1 MTDVADDV
9 TAGAAASTATSSLT
23 APAPRAS
30 TRGAGAPG
38 GRRPGA
44 VVAQWRKRGEIAF
57 FVTPALVLLALF
69 VVWPIIAAVQ
79 MSMYKWRGFGP
90 MVDFVG
96 LANYISVLTNQVFTD
111 ALVHNLIIIVGSIVL
126 QLPLGLAIAL
136 LLNRKM
142 WGQGLLRTIIFVP
155 YVLAEVIAGVV
166 WFQLLQPQYG
176 VIDTV
181 LNAIGLSGPPQGFL
195 GTPDLALWTVLIVLT
210 WKYLGLAVILF
221 LAGMQ
226 GVPED
231 LYEAAQL
238 DGASWWQVQ
247 WRITI
252 PLLGPTMRTW
262 GFLSMIGSLQLFD
275 MVWILTKGG
284 PANATTTMATFLID
298 QGTRSQNFGIAG
310 AASVVLFVIALA
322 LAVAY
327 QRFVLRRDTRPD
339 DFGIGKASRKQNK
352 QKGVKT

>member
-1 MTDVADDV
+1 MTDTAVRSADR
-9 TAGAAASTATSSLT
+9 
-23 APAPRAS
+23 APARSAD
-30 TRGAGAPG
+30 
-38 GRRPGA
+38 RRPERRGRA
-44 VVAQWRKRGEIAF
+44 ATWRKRAEIAL
-57 FVTPALVLLALF
+57 FVTPALALLVAF
-69 VVWPIIAAVQ
+69 VVVPVATAVQ
-79 MSMYKWRGFGP
+79 MSLYKWKGFGP

-96 LANYISVLTNQVFTD
+96 LRNYVSVLTNEVFTD
-111 ALVHNLIIIVGSIVL
+111 AVVHNLIIVVGSIVL

-176 VIDTV
+176 VIDTMLAAV
-181 LNAIGLSGPPQGFL
+181 GLHGPDQGFL
-195 GTPDLALWTVLIVLT
+195 GTPEYALWTVLVVLT

-221 LAGMQ
+221 LAGLQ
-226 GVPED
+226 GVPDE

-247 WRITI
+247 RRITI

-275 MVWILTKGG
+275 MVWILTGGG
-284 PANATTTMATFLID
+284 PANATTTMATFLVNE
-298 QGTRSQNFGIAG
+298 GTKRQNFGIAG
-310 AASVVLFVIALA
+310 AASVVLFVIALVLA
-322 LAVAY
+322 LAY
-327 QRFVLRRDTRPD
+327 QKFILSRDSKEEGR
-339 DFGIGKASRKQNK
+339 
-352 QKGVKT
+352 